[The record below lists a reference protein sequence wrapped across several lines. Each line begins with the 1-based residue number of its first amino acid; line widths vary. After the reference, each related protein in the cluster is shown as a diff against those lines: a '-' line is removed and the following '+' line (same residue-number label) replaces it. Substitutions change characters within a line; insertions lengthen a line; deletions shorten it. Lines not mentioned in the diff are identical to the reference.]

1 MVCGLDRMHSESTVS
16 MMLVRRLTMIVLL
29 IIAPTI
35 TYALGQWID
44 GDNLIWGL
52 ELRPFWIHGLRECP
66 AC

>member
-1 MVCGLDRMHSESTVS
+1 MVRILDRMHSESTVS
-16 MMLVRRLTMIVLL
+16 MMLVRRLTMCMLL
-29 IIAPTI
+29 IGAPFI

-44 GDNLIWGL
+44 GDNLIRGL